1 MSKCTTCTDIK
12 VELSQTMDR
21 NTRRSLMEERLK
33 HLTEQRYY
41 YNIIFKLSGQCKLR
55 KYQDIRILFMII
67 SCYDVI
73 NCEIWISWSDS
84 FLGRIT
90 KCDPIFIHRFV
101 FQIVIDLTSSLWEF
115 FWTSTRYFNCRT
127 KKTNETEFPDE
138 VNFLCIWAPIW
149 QKGPLGILAVF
160 V

>member
-41 YNIIFKLSGQCKLR
+41 YNIIFKLNGQCKLR

-73 NCEIWISWSDS
+73 NCEI
-84 FLGRIT
+84 
-90 KCDPIFIHRFV
+90 
-101 FQIVIDLTSSLWEF
+101 
-115 FWTSTRYFNCRT
+115 
-127 KKTNETEFPDE
+127 
-138 VNFLCIWAPIW
+138 
-149 QKGPLGILAVF
+149 
-160 V
+160 